1 LHGQDFNM
9 GIESVMNIERMRN
22 IGIAAHIDAGKT
34 TTSERIIYY
43 TGGSHKMGEVHEGTT
58 IMDWMEE
65 EQKRGITIT
74 AAATTCL
81 WKDYQINLI
90 DTPGHVDFTVEVERS
105 LRVLDGAV
113 CVFCGVGGV
122 EAQSETVWRQA
133 DKYCVPR
140 ICFINKMDRV
150 GSDFL
155 KVVSEVNEKL
165 GAKAIPIQIPLGKE
179 QAFRGVID
187 LVDMKAIV
195 YSDEDD
201 KLGANYKIE
210 EFPDEYKKEAELYR
224 EKMVEG
230 LAEEIDWLT
239 EKFLSGEHINND
251 EIKKAIREA
260 TINLKIVPVLCGSA
274 FKKKGVQ
281 PLLDAVCDYLPSP
294 LDKKAVEGTN
304 PYSDEKISRKPIS
317 TEPFSA
323 LAFKITADKHGDLTF
338 IRVYSGKVSS
348 GARVINSGKDKKELI
363 SRIYKMHANIRE
375 QVNELCAGDI
385 GAVVGLKH
393 TVTGDTLSDSTNPIV
408 LEKMEFPETVI
419 SMAIEPKTDAEK
431 EKLGA
436 ALSKMAKEDPTF
448 RVHVDKETGQLII
461 SGMGE
466 LHLEVIKNRMLSEYN
481 VDANVGAPKVSYRET
496 IGKKV
501 EVEGKFIQQTGGH
514 GQYGHVWIVLEPFKG
529 DEPVT
534 FVDDIVGGKIPKQY
548 IRSVKKGIN
557 ETAATGVAGGYPL
570 IDIKVSLF
578 DGSTHPVDSSDL
590 AFYTAA
596 SIALRKGVEMAKSIL
611 LEPIMSLEIVV
622 PEQYMGDVIS
632 EIHSRRANIIEM
644 DTRGNLR
651 IIKGDVPLGEMF
663 GYATVLRSITQGRGT
678 YTMEP
683 LEYRPAPAKVFSS
696 VA

>member
-1 LHGQDFNM
+1 
-9 GIESVMNIERMRN
+9 MNIERMRN

-43 TGGSHKMGEVHEGTT
+43 TGRSHKMGEVHEGTT

-74 AAATTCL
+74 AAATTCS

-113 CVFCGVGGV
+113 CIFCGVGGV
-122 EAQSETVWRQA
+122 EAQTETVWRQA
-133 DKYCVPR
+133 DKYGVPR

-150 GSDFL
+150 GADFL
-155 KVVSEVNEKL
+155 KVVSEINEKL

-348 GARVINSGKDKKELI
+348 GTRVINSGKDKKELI

-375 QVNELCAGDI
+375 QVDELCAGDI
-385 GAVVGLKH
+385 GAVIGLKH
-393 TVTGDTLSDSTNPIV
+393 TVTGDTLSDSNYPIV
-408 LEKMEFPETVI
+408 LGKMEFPETVI

-448 RVHVDKETGQLII
+448 RVHVDQETGQLII

-548 IRSVKKGIN
+548 VRSVEKGIR
-557 ETAATGVAGGYPL
+557 ETASTGVAGGYPL
-570 IDIKVSLF
+570 IDIKVTVT

-611 LEPIMSLEIVV
+611 LEPVMSIEIAV

-651 IIKGDVPLGEMF
+651 IIKGDVPLAEMF
-663 GYATVLRSITQGRGT
+663 GYATVLRSVTQGRGT

>member
-1 LHGQDFNM
+1 MHGQDFNM
-9 GIESVMNIERMRN
+9 GIGSVMNIEKMRN

-43 TGGSHKMGEVHEGTT
+43 TGRSHKMGEVHEGTT

-155 KVVSEVNEKL
+155 KVVGEVNEKL

-179 QAFRGVID
+179 QAFKGVID

-210 EFPDEYKKEAELYR
+210 EVPDEYKKEAKSYR
-224 EKMVEG
+224 EKMIEG

-239 EKFLSGEHINND
+239 EKFLNGEHINND

-274 FKKKGVQ
+274 FKRKGVQ

-304 PYSDEKISRKPIS
+304 PYSDEKLSRKPIS
-317 TEPFSA
+317 TEPFTA
-323 LAFKITADKHGDLTF
+323 LAFKITVDKHGDLTF

-375 QVNELCAGDI
+375 QVDELCAGDI

-548 IRSVKKGIN
+548 IRSVEKGIR
-557 ETAATGVAGGYPL
+557 ETASTGVAGGYPL
-570 IDIKVSLF
+570 IDIKVTVT

-596 SIALRKGVEMAKSIL
+596 SIALRKGIEMAKSIL

>member
-1 LHGQDFNM
+1 M
-9 GIESVMNIERMRN
+9 SIEMEKMRN

-34 TTSERIIYY
+34 TTTERILYY
-43 TGGSHKMGEVHEGTT
+43 TGKSYKMGEVHEGTAV
-58 IMDWMEE
+58 MDWMEE

-74 AAATTCL
+74 AAATTCA
-81 WKDYQINLI
+81 WNDYKINLI

-105 LRVLDGAV
+105 LRVLDGAI

-133 DKYCVPR
+133 DRYGVPR
-140 ICFINKMDRV
+140 VCFVNKMDRV
-150 GSDFL
+150 GADFL
-155 KVVSEVNEKL
+155 KVVDEINERL
-165 GAKAIPIQIPLGKE
+165 GFKAIPIQLPIGKE
-179 QAFRGVID
+179 QEFRGVID
-187 LVDMKAIV
+187 LVKMKALV
-195 YSDEDD
+195 YSDDVD
-201 KLGANYKIE
+201 KLGVNFTIE
-210 EFPDEYKKEAELYR
+210 EIPEDYKKEAKTYR
-224 EKMVEG
+224 EKMIEG

-239 EKFLSGEHINND
+239 EKYLSGESVSTD
-251 EIKKAIREA
+251 EIMRAIREG
-260 TINLKIVPVLCGSA
+260 TINLKLVPVLCGSA

-294 LDKKAVEGTN
+294 LDKKAIVGIN
-304 PYSDEKISRKPIS
+304 PDTDEESTRKPLP

-323 LAFKITADKHGDLTF
+323 LAFKIASDKHGDLTF
-338 IRVYSGKVSS
+338 IRVYSGKINS
-348 GARVINSGKDKKELI
+348 GERVVNSGKDKKELI
-363 SRIYKMHANIRE
+363 SRIYKMHANTRE
-375 QVNELCAGDI
+375 QINELSAGDI
-385 GAVVGLKH
+385 GAVIGLKY
-393 TVTGDTLSDSTNPIV
+393 TVTGDTLSDPDNLVV

-419 SMAIEPKTDAEK
+419 SMAIEPKTEAEK
-431 EKLGA
+431 EKLGI
-436 ALSKMAKEDPTF
+436 ALAKLAKEDPTF
-448 RVHVDKETGQLII
+448 KTHMDQETGQLII

-466 LHLEVIKNRMLSEYN
+466 LHLEVIKNRMLSEYK

-514 GQYGHVWIVLEPFKG
+514 GQYGHVWITLEPCKG
-529 DEPVT
+529 EEPVT

-548 IRSVKKGIN
+548 IRSVEKGIR
-557 ETAATGVAGGYPL
+557 ETATTGVAGGYPL
-570 IDIKVSLF
+570 IDIKVTLT

-611 LEPIMSLEIVV
+611 LEPIMSLEIAI

-632 EIHSRRANIIEM
+632 EIHSRRANINEII
-644 DTRGNLR
+644 TRGNIR
-651 IIKGDVPLGEMF
+651 IIKGDVPLAEMF

-683 LEYRPAPAKVFSS
+683 LEYRPAPAKVLSS

>member
-1 LHGQDFNM
+1 MHGQDFNM
-9 GIESVMNIERMRN
+9 GIGSVMNIERMRN

-43 TGGSHKMGEVHEGTT
+43 TGRSHKMGEVHEGTT

-74 AAATTCL
+74 AAATTCS

-113 CVFCGVGGV
+113 CIFCGVGGV
-122 EAQSETVWRQA
+122 EAQTETVWRQA
-133 DKYCVPR
+133 DKYGVPR

-150 GSDFL
+150 GADFL
-155 KVVSEVNEKL
+155 KVVSEINEKL

-348 GARVINSGKDKKELI
+348 GTRVINSGKDKKELI

-375 QVNELCAGDI
+375 QVDELCAGDI
-385 GAVVGLKH
+385 GAVIGLKH
-393 TVTGDTLSDSTNPIV
+393 TVTGDTLSDSNYPIV
-408 LEKMEFPETVI
+408 LGKMEFPETVI

-448 RVHVDKETGQLII
+448 RVHVDQETGQLII

-548 IRSVKKGIN
+548 VRSVEKGIR
-557 ETAATGVAGGYPL
+557 ETASTGVAGGYPL
-570 IDIKVSLF
+570 IDIKVTVT

-611 LEPIMSLEIVV
+611 LEPVMSIEIAV

-651 IIKGDVPLGEMF
+651 IIKGDVPLAEMF
-663 GYATVLRSITQGRGT
+663 GYATVLRSVTQGRGT

>member
-1 LHGQDFNM
+1 MHGQDFNM

-43 TGGSHKMGEVHEGTT
+43 TGRSHKMGEVHEGTT

-210 EFPDEYKKEAELYR
+210 EVPDEYKKEAKSYR
-224 EKMVEG
+224 EKMIEG

-239 EKFLSGEHINND
+239 EKFLNGEHINND

-304 PYSDEKISRKPIS
+304 PYSDEKLSRKPIS

-448 RVHVDKETGQLII
+448 RVHVDQETGQLII

-548 IRSVKKGIN
+548 VRSVEKGIR
-557 ETAATGVAGGYPL
+557 ETASTGVAGGYPL
-570 IDIKVSLF
+570 IDIKVTVT

-611 LEPIMSLEIVV
+611 LEPVMSIEIAV

-651 IIKGDVPLGEMF
+651 IIKGDVPLAEMF
-663 GYATVLRSITQGRGT
+663 GYATVLRSVTQGRGT